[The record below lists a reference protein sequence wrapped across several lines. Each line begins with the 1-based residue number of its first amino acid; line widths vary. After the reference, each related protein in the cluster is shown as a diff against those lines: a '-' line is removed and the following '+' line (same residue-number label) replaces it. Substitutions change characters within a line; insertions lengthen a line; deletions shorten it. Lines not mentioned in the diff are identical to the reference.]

1 MKNFW
6 PFGLQE
12 ETDERRLPPLSVLL
26 TRVVIVALA
35 AGLAGAFVLF
45 SKHLLVVL

>member
-12 ETDERRLPPLSVLL
+12 ETDERRLPPLSVWLP
-26 TRVVIVALA
+26 RAVIVALV
-35 AGLAGAFVLF
+35 AGLAGAFVVF
-45 SKHLLVVL
+45 SKHV